1 MVARDSLAS
10 LPRKRESSTA
20 QEVDARSPIII
31 EDKLHGHPGLR
42 QLRYGTDT
50 IRYEVR
56 FLASRQTLAI
66 EVHPDSRVLVR
77 APVDCPEALIVERVQ
92 KRAAWISRQL
102 AEFERY
108 RPRTPTRQYINGE
121 SHLYLGRQY
130 RLKLIV
136 GDAASVTKSQGAILD
151 ARSAP
156 AGMARIK
163 LTRGQLLVTL
173 PGEPERGP
181 DQVRALLHR
190 WYLDRARAVFTE
202 VLDASLLRF
211 KGIDS
216 RLRGNDRPARLIVRA
231 MQSRWGSLSRAGTMT
246 LNVNLVRAPR
256 PCIEYVVIH
265 ELCHTR
271 HRDHDA
277 RFFKLLGQVMP
288 DWEQRKQRLEAALL

>member
-1 MVARDSLAS
+1 MVGTL
-10 LPRKRESSTA
+10 T
-20 QEVDARSPIII
+20 
-31 EDKLHGHPGLR
+31 
-42 QLRYGTDT
+42 YGRDT

-66 EVHPDSRVLVR
+66 EVHPESRVLVR
-77 APVDCPEALIVERVQ
+77 APVDCPEAVIAERMQ
-92 KRAAWISRQL
+92 KRAGWISRQL

-108 RPRTPTRQYINGE
+108 RPRTPARQYINGE

-130 RLKLIV
+130 RLKLV
-136 GDAASVTKSQGAILD
+136 PGDAASV
-151 ARSAP
+151 
-156 AGMARIK
+156 K

-173 PGEPERGP
+173 PGEPEAER
-181 DQVRALLHR
+181 VRALLHR

-202 VLDASLLRF
+202 VLDASLPRF
-211 KGIDS
+211 KGVEH
-216 RLRGNDRPARLIVRA
+216 PRLIVRA
-231 MQSRWGSLSRAGTMT
+231 MQSRWGSLSRAGSMT
-246 LNVNLVRAPR
+246 LNVNLVRAPHT
-256 PCIEYVVIH
+256 CIEYVVTH

>member
-1 MVARDSLAS
+1 MKTMTGTL
-10 LPRKRESSTA
+10 TW
-20 QEVDARSPIII
+20 
-31 EDKLHGHPGLR
+31 
-42 QLRYGTDT
+42 GTDT

-77 APVDCPEALIVERVQ
+77 APVDCPEALIAERVQ

-108 RPRTPTRQYINGE
+108 RPRTPARQYINGE

-130 RLKLIV
+130 RLKLAE
-136 GDAASVTKSQGAILD
+136 GDSTSV
-151 ARSAP
+151 
-156 AGMARIK
+156 K
-163 LTRGQLLVTL
+163 LTRGQLLVSL
-173 PGEPERGP
+173 PGEPEPER
-181 DQVRALLHR
+181 VKALLHR
-190 WYLDRARAVFTE
+190 WYLDRARAVFTD
-202 VLDASLLRF
+202 VLDASLLHF
-211 KGIDS
+211 KGVAS
-216 RLRGNDRPARLIVRA
+216 PRLIVRA

-246 LNVNLVRAPR
+246 LNVNLVRAPH
-256 PCIEYVVIH
+256 PCIEYVVTH

>member
-1 MVARDSLAS
+1 MTGTL
-10 LPRKRESSTA
+10 TW
-20 QEVDARSPIII
+20 
-31 EDKLHGHPGLR
+31 
-42 QLRYGTDT
+42 GTDT

-77 APVDCPEALIVERVQ
+77 APVDCPEALIAERVQ

-108 RPRTPTRQYINGE
+108 RPRTPARQYINGE

-130 RLKLIV
+130 RLKLAE
-136 GDAASVTKSQGAILD
+136 GDSASV
-151 ARSAP
+151 
-156 AGMARIK
+156 K
-163 LTRGQLLVTL
+163 LTRGQLLVSL
-173 PGEPERGP
+173 PGEPEPER
-181 DQVRALLHR
+181 VKALLHR

-202 VLDASLLRF
+202 VLDASLRHF
-211 KGIDS
+211 KGVEQ
-216 RLRGNDRPARLIVRA
+216 PRLIVRA
-231 MQSRWGSLSRAGTMT
+231 MQSRWGSLSRAGSMT

-256 PCIEYVVIH
+256 LCIEYVVTH
-265 ELCHTR
+265 ELCHTT

>member
-1 MVARDSLAS
+1 MTRTL
-10 LPRKRESSTA
+10 TW
-20 QEVDARSPIII
+20 
-31 EDKLHGHPGLR
+31 
-42 QLRYGTDT
+42 GTDT

-77 APVDCPEALIVERVQ
+77 APVDCPEALIAERLQ

-108 RPRTPTRQYINGE
+108 RPRTPARQYINGE

-130 RLKLIV
+130 RLKLIS
-136 GDAASVTKSQGAILD
+136 GETASV
-151 ARSAP
+151 
-156 AGMARIK
+156 K
-163 LTRGQLLVTL
+163 LTRGQLLATL
-173 PGEPERGP
+173 PGAPEPDRIKE
-181 DQVRALLHR
+181 LLHR
-190 WYLDRARAVFTE
+190 WYLDRARAVFSE

-211 KGIDS
+211 KGIEQ
-216 RLRGNDRPARLIVRA
+216 PHLIVRA

-256 PCIEYVVIH
+256 PCIEYVVTH

-271 HRDHDA
+271 CRDHDA
-277 RFFKLLGQVMP
+277 QFFKLLGQVMP